1 MLKKNKN
8 SNPMKKIIFFLFFP
22 ILLFSQSDYFLK
34 KKYPNYEQILKQD
47 FIQLEPKILTYSGTL
62 SEIVGNKNK
71 FKFSS
76 KLKEKALLN
85 RINYVINN
93 SNIFYKTNMIDDG
106 SNNSVINCTFFYT
119 FYSLFYSNSIKKTA
133 IITAKIRV
141 KDFAYQ
147 IEVTDFNIG
156 LNELQN
162 YNYKNI
168 IRYELVNTSKDSF
181 DGLIKKELQF
191 DWNNLFLE
199 FNNIFSDFNNIIK
212 ENNNF

>member
-1 MLKKNKN
+1 
-8 SNPMKKIIFFLFFP
+8 MKKIILFLFFP

-76 KLKEKALLN
+76 KLKEKSLLN

-93 SNIFYKTNMIDDG
+93 SNIFYKTNVIDDG

-119 FYSLFYSNSIKKTA
+119 FYSLFYSNSINKTA
-133 IITAKIRV
+133 IITAKIKV

-168 IRYELVNTSKDSF
+168 IRYELVNTLKDSF

>member
-1 MLKKNKN
+1 MD
-8 SNPMKKIIFFLFFP
+8 P
-22 ILLFSQSDYFLK
+22 LLL
-34 KKYPNYEQILKQD
+34 
-47 FIQLEPKILTYSGTL
+47 
-62 SEIVGNKNK
+62 
-71 FKFSS
+71 S

-147 IEVTDFNIG
+147 IEVTDFNI
-156 LNELQN
+156 
-162 YNYKNI
+162 
-168 IRYELVNTSKDSF
+168 D
-181 DGLIKKELQF
+181 
-191 DWNNLFLE
+191 
-199 FNNIFSDFNNIIK
+199 
-212 ENNNF
+212 

>member
-1 MLKKNKN
+1 
-8 SNPMKKIIFFLFFP
+8 MKKIIFFLFFP